1 MSGLPAIGHFRDVK
15 EGRRPRIHRV
25 VKQLSLLVLT
35 LTPLASASAAGPD
48 LIVGDVAANPVDPFL
63 TFGPLDGVMA
73 YGFST
78 TACNVGDAP
87 VSWIS

>member
-1 MSGLPAIGHFRDVK
+1 MAQPKNDIMRRTSRRGGRPKLHAI
-15 EGRRPRIHRV
+15 
-25 VKQLSLLVLT
+25 LLVAMCSSPFSLG
-35 LTPLASASAAGPD
+35 ASAWAAGPD